1 MRKSIPQ
8 ALILVALGLLVG
20 LQFSF
25 FAASLSAQDEG
36 CNYDRTNPSLDNARL
51 NFKSLNYRCAELELL
66 DRLRNSDIT
75 LQEKAD
81 TYVLLAA
88 VYYAMLGDNDSER
101 REKVVEQFTAAF
113 KQYRDWRGTLEINS
127 SEFAGLMEEAKRRVD
142 QGDTSGTPAT
152 TEVILEPVKMSAC
165 PSSTPALIGT
175 GVFVAA
181 AGFFMI
187 SSSSVNSK
195 WDDYEKD
202 PAHPTDLYDDYK
214 SANSTRNVVG
224 YVTAG
229 AAVVT
234 TYLWIKYMS
243 GKKNCTG
250 SSGAGLDVEPNAR
263 GLQLTYR
270 F

>member
-1 MRKSIPQ
+1 
-8 ALILVALGLLVG
+8 
-20 LQFSF
+20 
-25 FAASLSAQDEG
+25 
-36 CNYDRTNPSLDNARL
+36 
-51 NFKSLNYRCAELELL
+51 
-66 DRLRNSDIT
+66 
-75 LQEKAD
+75 
-81 TYVLLAA
+81 
-88 VYYAMLGDNDSER
+88 
-101 REKVVEQFTAAF
+101 
-113 KQYRDWRGTLEINS
+113 
-127 SEFAGLMEEAKRRVD
+127 MEEAKRRVD